1 MGTCHQVR
9 QHQPQAGTAV
19 VVLRGERGAQVAAAL
34 GRAAATVVVQAH
46 HTRRGH
52 AGAHLP
58 RAVAQGVVEQVGQR
72 RGHQVGIH
80 VQVRRT
86 FHRHL
91 QALDRQMGDQRL
103 ELHRRAMHFGAD
115 AKQVQQRAHH
125 PLQPSRCIAHA
136 LQAWLKLGRAFA
148 QRDRE
153 LRIHAR
159 QRCAQRMRGVRRE
172 RAFVS
177 HAPRQAL
184 PKVVDGP
191 VHRRQFGAVGR
202 PERMPRKRIVAR
214 QAVAQH
220 VQHLQLTAHPQ
231 PQPGLTD
238 QPDRQRRQH
247 RALDHLAAR
256 LAPLLRGVGHVEQPT
271 LPPGRHAEH
280 APGRHVTETR
290 RVHLVPCK
298 LWRIG

>member
-1 MGTCHQVR
+1 MST
-9 QHQPQAGTAV
+9 TV
-19 VVLRGERGAQVAAAL
+19 VEGGGVEFGAAAAD
-34 GRAAATVVVQAH
+34 GPGAVDEHVEPAER
-46 HTRRGH
+46 
-52 AGAHLP
+52 AHLGGHGG
-58 RAVAQGVVEQVGQR
+58 RVAHVEHG
-72 RGHQVGIH
+72 
-80 VQVRRT
+80 
-86 FHRHL
+86 
-91 QALDRQMGDQRL
+91 
-103 ELHRRAMHFGAD
+103 
-115 AKQVQQRAHH
+115 
-125 PLQPSRCIAHA
+125 
-136 LQAWLKLGRAFA
+136 
-148 QRDRE
+148 
-153 LRIHAR
+153 RIHAR